1 MIATPVDWLGV
12 NYYTRKLVAADDSG
26 LFPHYR
32 EVDGPLPKTTMDWEI
47 YPDGL
52 YHFLTWAHREYAPNL
67 PIYVTENGMSAHDV
81 LLDGKVDDPQRM
93 MFIEQHLQAVLR
105 AIKDGVPVQGYF
117 IWSLLDNYEWALG
130 YDKRFGL
137 VHVDFET
144 LERTPK
150 ASWHA
155 LREMLVT

>member
-1 MIATPVDWLGV
+1 M
-12 NYYTRKLVAADDSG
+12 AADDSG

-32 EVDGPLPKTTMDWEI
+32 EVDGPLPKTTMGWEI

-52 YHFLTWAHREYAPNL
+52 YHFLTWAHREYAPDL
-67 PIYVTENGMSAHDV
+67 PIYVTENGMSADDV
-81 LLDGKVDDPQRM
+81 LIEGRVDDPQRIA
-93 MFIEQHLQAVLR
+93 FIEQHLQAVLR
-105 AIKDGVPVQGYF
+105 AIADGVPVKGYF

-144 LERTPK
+144 LERVPK
-150 ASWHA
+150 QSWSA
-155 LREMLVT
+155 VRAMLVD